1 VRREA
6 AAAGRERVLGFFE
19 GNGESE
25 AYIRGGDGA
34 VNGFGLAWFCAVR
47 VRGCLENVPDF
58 FLFGVGGACYY

>member
-6 AAAGRERVLGFFE
+6 AAAGQERVLGFFE

-34 VNGFGLAWFCAVR
+34 VNGFGLAWFCAVGAGGFWNCCR
-47 VRGCLENVPDF
+47 F
-58 FLFGVGGACYY
+58 FVGVGGLDH